1 MGSSVVSEDL
11 TNKLQG
17 KELTLDTNNV
27 TYTFVTKKT
36 IKPLTIMLQSNPL
49 ITDDELQSIFKGFK
63 FFFGNIVKIVKQGHK
78 FANHID
84 SGLRKILL
92 TLDEGVQTRD
102 IPGSIGTSDGVET
115 KLLF

>member
-17 KELTLDTNNV
+17 KEVTLDTNNV

-36 IKPLTIMLQSNPL
+36 IKPLTTMLQSNPL
-49 ITDDELQSIFKGFK
+49 ITDDELRSIFKG
-63 FFFGNIVKIVKQGHK
+63 FGNIVKIVKQGHK

-84 SGLRKILL
+84 SGLQKILL

-102 IPGSIGTSDGVET
+102 MPGSIGTSDGV
-115 KLLF
+115 